1 MIACVGGEALGQLPG
16 ARLDTLDQRAA
27 REVVGLEATTP
38 HQSEVPPGVMHLIA
52 ADEDIDERVVGD
64 IRRPQAHFL
73 HPRVK
78 LLCLANHALLC
89 TAFDQSVDGNFID
102 MEKVT
107 IAIFEEEL
115 DNLNGFLNLVA
126 LDAAVQKD
134 IQKNLSSFIPND
146 RALYNFPRV

>member
-1 MIACVGGEALGQLPG
+1 
-16 ARLDTLDQRAA
+16 
-27 REVVGLEATTP
+27 
-38 HQSEVPPGVMHLIA
+38 
-52 ADEDIDERVVGD
+52 
-64 IRRPQAHFL
+64 
-73 HPRVK
+73 
-78 LLCLANHALLC
+78 
-89 TAFDQSVDGNFID
+89 

-146 RALYNFPRV
+146 RALYNFPRVQAAANR